1 MSISQL
7 PPSSAHRLRS
17 SHQLPDP
24 LSVIKELVDNSID
37 SGATSIEITIA
48 PNTVDKIQVRDNG
61 SGIQIEDFQF
71 LGCRSHTSKIR
82 NYDELHQNGG
92 KTLGFRG
99 EALASAT
106 ETAAI
111 KITTRT
117 AQDPIAS
124 LLMLKAKTGG
134 ISKKQPVSGT
144 IGTTVQATNLFDKF
158 TVRKQNAIKTS
169 RRSLVEIQ
177 RLLESYAIAIP
188 HLKISFKV
196 SSPSTQSWSYSPCPP
211 SNTQEAITQIFG
223 HTLAAQLVEVSSD
236 SNVECGSTGVQLGTL
251 RITALL
257 PRPGSDVQV
266 IKGKGAF
273 ISVDSRPISSTRS
286 TGKKL
291 VSVFK
296 SSISKIF
303 GSPDSSR
310 APANPFLQI
319 SIQCPPGSYDPN
331 VSQLK
336 DEVMFDN
343 EPAVISCFQAL
354 CDAIYVKKV
363 PGSKGMQN
371 KTMPAENTPTPTA
384 GALKA
389 PKANGGEGRFQNR
402 NGHESLSSD
411 HDLIEPLND
420 EFERLLVGNSGA
432 FRNNE
437 STIPS
442 VFTHSPSPSKT
453 RQQINNVISD
463 TNQSEKIQQM
473 MRTKLCINLSR
484 RDSDSTDI
492 DGTDGLV
499 PVQVTPRRAAS
510 PPKEQLYSHSRLRTM
525 TLGRRSEDIGSY
537 FRPVRD
543 KPIVIAT
550 DETATPENTQLG
562 DSLASPCE
570 TNRRPLKELTQ
581 SEVNTFQEDEE
592 EDFSDGE
599 SLIELP
605 PTEPAL
611 GPSPRT
617 SPRRMAPPRMPNSP
631 FRPLTRPQQS
641 SSLDTGLELLP
652 NLQTPPPSD
661 PRRVDNS
668 TRRDSRRNSANVF
681 TRGQRPSQSSMVPSP
696 NRTGDQGPRQS
707 RIHVGSGPTASYNRR
722 RSEQIGRGNGLAGR
736 RNAPT
741 SRDSSDA
748 HLKDWLHNI
757 HANSEDQE
765 AYSHPRL
772 SIEESQG
779 QIPLDKA
786 SEQQNDIHWSHSIQ
800 ALLMRTPPPR
810 GERSG
815 NETQNEHYQVLDHSQ
830 DLCNGDINPR
840 PAKRQRHDS
849 SITTPTDEEP
859 DPRQLLIKRQR
870 IHTGGGQLK
879 RIASKK
885 LPLETIPQA
894 DLTVNLSANASIQM
908 SALVNAAL
916 EFMRSGRAAE
926 QDSAIRFDNMAEVDK
941 VDELL
946 RHATESWLSGD
957 SSIEVEYMLRSGAKG
972 KSKA

>member
-24 LSVIKELVDNSID
+24 LSVVKELVDNSID

-61 SGIQIEDFQF
+61 CGIKIEDFQF

-82 NYDELHQNGG
+82 NFDELHQNGG

-99 EALASAT
+99 EALASST
-106 ETAAI
+106 ETATI

-124 LLMLKAKTGG
+124 LLILKPKTGG
-134 ISKKQPVSGT
+134 VSKKQPVSGT
-144 IGTTVQATNLFDKF
+144 IGTTVQVINLFDKF
-158 TVRKQNAIKTS
+158 TVRRQNAIKTS
-169 RRSLVEIQ
+169 RRSLVGIQ

-188 HLKISFKV
+188 HLKISFKL

-223 HTLAAQLVEVSSD
+223 HTLAAQLAEVSSD
-236 SNVECGSTGVQLGTL
+236 SSVERGSTEAEPGTL

-257 PRPGSDVQV
+257 PRPDSDVQV

-291 VSVFK
+291 VSIFK
-296 SSISKIF
+296 SSISKIL
-303 GSPDSSR
+303 GTPDSSR

-319 SIQCPPGSYDPN
+319 SIQCSPGSYDPN

-371 KTMPAENTPTPTA
+371 KTMPAENNFTPAA

-389 PKANGGEGRFQNR
+389 PKANGGEGRLQSKNR
-402 NGHESLSSD
+402 RVPLPSD
-411 HDLIEPLND
+411 RDLIEPLND

-432 FRNNE
+432 FGDSE

-442 VFTHSPSPSKT
+442 AFTRSPSPSKT
-453 RQQINNVISD
+453 RYQINNVITD
-463 TNQSEKIQQM
+463 ANQSERIQQM

-484 RDSDSTDI
+484 RDSDSTDV

-499 PVQVTPRRAAS
+499 PVEVTLRRAAS
-510 PPKEQLYSHSRLRTM
+510 PPKQQLHSHSRRSTL
-525 TLGRRSEDIGSY
+525 TLGRRSEDIGSC

-550 DETATPENTQLG
+550 DETATPEITQLG
-562 DSLASPCE
+562 DSSASPSE
-570 TNRRPLKELTQ
+570 TNRHPLKELTQ
-581 SEVNTFQEDEE
+581 SEVNTFQDEE
-592 EDFSDGE
+592 EEELSDSE
-599 SLIELP
+599 SLVELP
-605 PTEPAL
+605 PAEPAL

-631 FRPLTRPQQS
+631 FRPLIRPRQS
-641 SSLDTGLELLP
+641 SNLDEGLELLP

-661 PRRVDNS
+661 PRRVNNL
-668 TRRDSRRNSANVF
+668 TRRDSRRNSANTL
-681 TRGQRPSQSSMVPSP
+681 TRGQRPSQSSMMPST
-696 NRTGDQGPRQS
+696 NRTGDQGPRHS
-707 RIHVGSGPTASYNRR
+707 RILVGSGPTASYDRR
-722 RSEQIGRGNGLAGR
+722 RSERVGRGNGLAGR
-736 RNAPT
+736 RNVPT

-748 HLKDWLHNI
+748 HLKDWLHNVD
-757 HANSEDQE
+757 ANSEDQE
-765 AYSHPRL
+765 
-772 SIEESQG
+772 G
-779 QIPLDKA
+779 
-786 SEQQNDIHWSHSIQ
+786 
-800 ALLMRTPPPR
+800 
-810 GERSG
+810 
-815 NETQNEHYQVLDHSQ
+815 
-830 DLCNGDINPR
+830 
-840 PAKRQRHDS
+840 
-849 SITTPTDEEP
+849 
-859 DPRQLLIKRQR
+859 
-870 IHTGGGQLK
+870 
-879 RIASKK
+879 
-885 LPLETIPQA
+885 
-894 DLTVNLSANASIQM
+894 
-908 SALVNAAL
+908 
-916 EFMRSGRAAE
+916 
-926 QDSAIRFDNMAEVDK
+926 
-941 VDELL
+941 
-946 RHATESWLSGD
+946 
-957 SSIEVEYMLRSGAKG
+957 
-972 KSKA
+972 

>member
-211 SNTQEAITQIFG
+211 SSTQEAITQIFG

-266 IKGKGAF
+266 IK
-273 ISVDSRPISSTRS
+273 
-286 TGKKL
+286 
-291 VSVFK
+291 
-296 SSISKIF
+296 
-303 GSPDSSR
+303 
-310 APANPFLQI
+310 
-319 SIQCPPGSYDPN
+319 GSYDPN

-453 RQQINNVISD
+453 RHQINNVISD

-473 MRTKLCINLSR
+473 MRTKLCINLSH

-510 PPKEQLYSHSRLRTM
+510 PPKEQLYSHSRRRTM

-562 DSLASPCE
+562 NSLASPCE

-605 PTEPAL
+605 PTELAL

-631 FRPLTRPQQS
+631 FRPPTRPQQS
-641 SSLDTGLELLP
+641 SNLDTGLELLP

-707 RIHVGSGPTASYNRR
+707 RIHVGSGPTVSYNRR

-765 AYSHPRL
+765 
-772 SIEESQG
+772 G
-779 QIPLDKA
+779 
-786 SEQQNDIHWSHSIQ
+786 
-800 ALLMRTPPPR
+800 
-810 GERSG
+810 
-815 NETQNEHYQVLDHSQ
+815 
-830 DLCNGDINPR
+830 
-840 PAKRQRHDS
+840 
-849 SITTPTDEEP
+849 
-859 DPRQLLIKRQR
+859 
-870 IHTGGGQLK
+870 
-879 RIASKK
+879 
-885 LPLETIPQA
+885 
-894 DLTVNLSANASIQM
+894 
-908 SALVNAAL
+908 
-916 EFMRSGRAAE
+916 
-926 QDSAIRFDNMAEVDK
+926 
-941 VDELL
+941 
-946 RHATESWLSGD
+946 
-957 SSIEVEYMLRSGAKG
+957 
-972 KSKA
+972 

>member
-24 LSVIKELVDNSID
+24 LSVVKELVDNSID

-61 SGIQIEDFQF
+61 RGIQIEDFQF

-117 AQDPIAS
+117 AQDPVAS

-223 HTLAAQLVEVSSD
+223 HTLAAQLVEVSFD
-236 SNVECGSTGVQLGTL
+236 SNVECDSTGVQLGTL

-296 SSISKIF
+296 SSISKII

-363 PGSKGMQN
+363 SGSKGMQN
-371 KTMPAENTPTPTA
+371 KTMPAENIHTPAA
-384 GALKA
+384 GASKA
-389 PKANGGEGRFQNR
+389 PKANRGEGRFQNKT
-402 NGHESLSSD
+402 GHESLSSD
-411 HDLIEPLND
+411 QDLIEPLND

-432 FRNNE
+432 FGNNE

-442 VFTHSPSPSKT
+442 AFTRSPSPSKT
-453 RQQINNVISD
+453 RHQINNVISD
-463 TNQSEKIQQM
+463 ANQSERIQQM

-492 DGTDGLV
+492 DGTGGLV

-510 PPKEQLYSHSRLRTM
+510 PPKEQLYSHSRRRTM

-537 FRPVRD
+537 FHPVQD

-562 DSLASPCE
+562 NSLASPSE
-570 TNRRPLKELTQ
+570 TNRRALKELTQ
-581 SEVNTFQEDEE
+581 SEVNTFQEEEEEEE

-599 SLIELP
+599 SLVELP
-605 PTEPAL
+605 PAEPAL

-631 FRPLTRPQQS
+631 FRPLTRLRQS
-641 SSLDTGLELLP
+641 SNLNTGLELLP

-668 TRRDSRRNSANVF
+668 TRRDSRRNSANIS
-681 TRGQRPSQSSMVPSP
+681 TQGQRPSQSSMVSSP
-696 NRTGDQGPRQS
+696 NRIGDQGPRQS
-707 RIHVGSGPTASYNRR
+707 RIHVGNGPTASYNRR

-748 HLKDWLHNI
+748 HLKDWLHNV

-765 AYSHPRL
+765 
-772 SIEESQG
+772 G
-779 QIPLDKA
+779 
-786 SEQQNDIHWSHSIQ
+786 
-800 ALLMRTPPPR
+800 
-810 GERSG
+810 
-815 NETQNEHYQVLDHSQ
+815 
-830 DLCNGDINPR
+830 
-840 PAKRQRHDS
+840 
-849 SITTPTDEEP
+849 
-859 DPRQLLIKRQR
+859 
-870 IHTGGGQLK
+870 
-879 RIASKK
+879 
-885 LPLETIPQA
+885 
-894 DLTVNLSANASIQM
+894 
-908 SALVNAAL
+908 
-916 EFMRSGRAAE
+916 
-926 QDSAIRFDNMAEVDK
+926 
-941 VDELL
+941 
-946 RHATESWLSGD
+946 
-957 SSIEVEYMLRSGAKG
+957 
-972 KSKA
+972 